1 MISKKFLYKTKFL
14 LYKIIINMFNEDY
27 TDKEYEEEEVYDD
40 TMSGDMENGEENGE
54 YAEYPGD
61 LEEYGENGEYG
72 EYEEYEEPEKKS
84 DDEEDGDDVNITDS
98 YNDFRKKREED
109 EDYVVPEYEEKAERN
124 VFERVGYT
132 DELFNISSED
142 IRLRDPKTIFRIK
155 VNAISLDIMKNT
167 NAINKDDI
175 RILISKISS
184 LKYVEFKNPTGYVL
198 GYIVTDG
205 GKRITKKNVDF
216 VFKTILPTVQDKS
229 VKEPDVIRYSRLW
242 LTL

>member
-1 MISKKFLYKTKFL
+1 
-14 LYKIIINMFNEDY
+14 MFNEDY
-27 TDKEYEEEEVYDD
+27 TEDGDTPSTPDEYDD
-40 TMSGDMENGEENGE
+40 TMNEDGDTPSTPDEYDDTMNGDAE
-54 YAEYPGD
+54 YAEYAEYTEYPG
-61 LEEYGENGEYG
+61 G

-84 DDEEDGDDVNITDS
+84 DDEDDEGEVNITDS
-98 YNDFRKKREED
+98 YNDFRRKREE
-109 EDYVVPEYEEKAERN
+109 EDYVVPEYEEKSERN

-132 DELFNISSED
+132 DELFNLSSED
-142 IRLRDPKTIFRIK
+142 IRLRNPKTIFKIK

-175 RILISKISS
+175 RILISNINS
-184 LKYVEFKNPTGYVL
+184 LKYIEFKNPTGYVL

-205 GKRITKKNVDF
+205 GKRITQKNVDF

-242 LTL
+242 ENL